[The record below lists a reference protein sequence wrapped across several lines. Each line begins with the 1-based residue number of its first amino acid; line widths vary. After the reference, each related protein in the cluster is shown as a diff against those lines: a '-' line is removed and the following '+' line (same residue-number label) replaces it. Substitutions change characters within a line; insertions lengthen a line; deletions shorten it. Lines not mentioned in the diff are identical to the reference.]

1 MENKGITVVIKS
13 DSIYMHSLATITMKS
28 DNEFSVSTNLE
39 IIDLY
44 KGKNNKTHNLLTSEK
59 GDSGRFYIEFLALG
73 FFQER
78 NAFSDNNCEKVAHYG
93 TRFFPFISSLIKGKF
108 VASQIINSIMFELPD
123 KFRLIFFQANVIQNN
138 SLATLR
144 HSFGDLSS
152 KFVFTW
158 KNSIEKSD
166 NYETIVDVPVRFG
179 GTSFLRLVKFP
190 IYYWL
195 IALLGVALLSITEK
209 PNVVIGAV
217 ATTWLF
223 MLQRWNNSNLPQQF
237 TLLTKFYLIFGVTL
251 GVWGVCWETLSYWAL
266 LLIAPIGVL
275 TFMTLKA
282 INHFNLKGF
291 LPAYIAKWNAKK
303 VIKLDEKQ
311 KNNFA

>member
-1 MENKGITVVIKS
+1 MENKGITIVIKS
-13 DSIYMHSLATITMKS
+13 DSIYMHSTATITMKS
-28 DNEFSVSTNLE
+28 DNEFSASINLE

-44 KGKNNKTHNLLTSEK
+44 KGRYDKAHNLLTSEK
-59 GDSGRFYIEFLALG
+59 GDSGRFYIEFLSIG

-78 NAFSDNNCEKVAHYG
+78 NAFSEKSCEKTAHYG
-93 TRFFPFISSLIKGKF
+93 MRFYPFISSLIKGKF
-108 VASQIINSIMFELPD
+108 VTSQVVNSIIFELPD
-123 KFRLIFFQANVIQNN
+123 KFRFIFFKSNVFQSD
-138 SLATLR
+138 SLAILR
-144 HSFGDLSS
+144 HSYGDLNS
-152 KFVFTW
+152 KFIFKW
-158 KNSIEKSD
+158 ESPIEISNK
-166 NYETIVDVPVRFG
+166 YETIVNVPVRFG

-209 PNVVIGAV
+209 PNVVIGAI

-251 GVWGVCWETLSYWAL
+251 GIWGVCWEVFSYWAL
-266 LLIAPIGVL
+266 LLVLPIGVL
-275 TFMTLKA
+275 SILTLKA
-282 INHFNLKGF
+282 INHFNLRGY
-291 LPAYIAKWNAKK
+291 LPDYIAKWNGKK

-311 KNNFA
+311 KNIE